1 MSKYIEYIENNDIVK
16 KEIIFNDLD
25 LIEKLKK
32 YLKDNY
38 YTTFYKTVNSNLGI
52 NGIKRQF
59 RTIPGAGDELLNIEE
74 NMSEFR
80 SHSFL
85 TLFKPKE
92 RSYTLIFKDYPLL
105 YRVLDCD
112 KRDFFLD
119 CYLYLNNNE
128 ELFNNDYYSNYKSKY
143 VYDFM
148 KYGEFDSHIPINY
161 KLWAVRQLLYDIDYS
176 KIDLSN
182 ISDLNKQE
190 IIEEVYDM
198 AYDFSSQKTKIK
210 KK

>member
-1 MSKYIEYIENNDIVK
+1 M
-16 KEIIFNDLD
+16 D

-38 YTTFYKTVNSNLGI
+38 YTTFYKTINSNLGT
-52 NGIKRQF
+52 NGIRRQF

-74 NMSEFR
+74 DISGIR
-80 SHSFL
+80 RHSFF
-85 TLFKPKE
+85 TLFKSKE
-92 RSYTLIFKDYPLL
+92 RSYNLTFKNYPLL
-105 YRVLDCD
+105 YRILDCD
-112 KRDFFLD
+112 SRDFLLD
-119 CYLYLNNNE
+119 LYLYLNNNE
-128 ELFNNDYYSNYKSKY
+128 ELFNNNCYSKYQSKY

-148 KYGEFDSHIPINY
+148 KYGEFDSHIPMNY
-161 KLWAVRQLLYDIDYS
+161 KLLVLRQLLYDIDYS
-176 KIDLSN
+176 KIDLFN

-198 AYDFSSQKTKIK
+198 VYDFSSYKEKVK

>member
-16 KEIIFNDLD
+16 KEIVFNDLD

-38 YTTFYKTVNSNLGI
+38 YTTFYKTINSNLGT
-52 NGIKRQF
+52 NGIRRQF

-74 NMSEFR
+74 DISGFR
-80 SHSFL
+80 RHSFA
-85 TLFKPKE
+85 TLFKPNE
-92 RSYTLIFKDYPLL
+92 RSYNLTFKDYPLL

-128 ELFNNDYYSNYKSKY
+128 ELFNNDYYSNFKSKY

-148 KYGEFDSHIPINY
+148 KYGEFDSHMPMNY
-161 KLWAVRQLLYDIDYS
+161 KLFVIRQLLYDIDNS
-176 KIDLSN
+176 KIDLFN
-182 ISDLNKQE
+182 ISDLYKQE
-190 IIEEVYDM
+190 IIEKVYDM
-198 AYDFSSQKTKIK
+198 AYDFSSKKEKVK

>member
-16 KEIIFNDLD
+16 KEIVFNDLD

-38 YTTFYKTVNSNLGI
+38 YTTFYKTINSNLGT
-52 NGIKRQF
+52 NGIRRQF

-74 NMSEFR
+74 DISGIR
-80 SHSFL
+80 HHSFF
-85 TLFKPKE
+85 TPFKSKE
-92 RSYTLIFKDYPLL
+92 RSYNLTFKNYPLL
-105 YRVLDCD
+105 YRILDCD
-112 KRDFFLD
+112 SRDFLLD
-119 CYLYLNNNE
+119 LYLYLNNNE
-128 ELFNNDYYSNYKSKY
+128 ELFNNDYYSKYQSKY

-148 KYGEFDSHIPINY
+148 KYGEFDSHIPMNY
-161 KLWAVRQLLYDIDYS
+161 KLWVLRQLLYDIDYS
-176 KIDLSN
+176 KIDLFN

-190 IIEEVYDM
+190 IVEKVYNM
-198 AYDFSSQKTKIK
+198 VYDFSSYKEKVK